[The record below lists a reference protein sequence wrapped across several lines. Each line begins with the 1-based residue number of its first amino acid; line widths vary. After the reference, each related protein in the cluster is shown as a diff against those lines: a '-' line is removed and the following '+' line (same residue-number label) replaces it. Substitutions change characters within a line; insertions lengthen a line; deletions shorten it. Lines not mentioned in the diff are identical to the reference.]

1 MKKLS
6 IIILSLLIG
15 SVSAS
20 VYNVG
25 DQVSESHQNISFPV
39 CYGDYPDANLSLS
52 DFNGELNGGDWS
64 VIWISMSA
72 TW

>member
-15 SVSAS
+15 SASAS

-25 DQVSESHQNISFPV
+25 DQISGSHQNISFPV
-39 CYGDYPDANLSLS
+39 CYGDYPDNNLSLS

>member
-6 IIILSLLIG
+6 IIILSILIG

-39 CYGDYPDANLSLS
+39 CYGDYTDDDLSLS
-52 DFNGELNGGDWS
+52 DFNGDLNGGDFS
-64 VIWISMSA
+64 VLFISMSA